1 LRKVIRIFAIA
12 LVIALVTAA
21 CGGDGG
27 DEGGDTGQEETTEV
41 EPGGTLKAALLS
53 DVSAAFD
60 PQKEYYSGTW
70 MLYRCCLLRTLV
82 SYPGAPGDEGGNDL
96 VPDIATELPTVS
108 DDGLTWTFTLQEG
121 LMYAPPMEDVEI
133 VAGDFIRALERTA
146 DPEAAANGY
155 SFYYSIIKGFDEF
168 SDGKADSISGLNA
181 PDDYTLEV
189 TLTEPAGDL
198 PNRMAMHATA
208 PIPDKA
214 SDGHVR
220 DYGRYLV
227 ASGPYMFEGSEDL
240 DFSKPAEEQDPVSGY
255 QPGKSITFVRNPSWD
270 KSTDGFRDAY
280 VDRMEITI
288 GGTEE
293 DIANKIDAGEIHIN
307 LDGVPPAQQLRKYQ
321 TDPEL
326 KDQVFAFPSDAV
338 RYISFNVAE
347 PPFDDINVRKAVNLI
362 IDKEGMRRLR
372 GGPLFG
378 EIANHVILNTLEND
392 TLADFNP
399 YPSEGNQGDLEAAKA
414 AMAESEYDSDGDGVC
429 DAPECEQI
437 LAVTDEAD
445 PYPDQAALV
454 QDNLEQIGLALDVKQ
469 FERTTMYDKCL
480 DPSAH
485 TAMCLGPGWGKDY
498 PDASTFAEP
507 LFGSAS
513 LGPDACCNYSLVGAD
528 PALLKK
534 YDYSVTEVPS
544 ADDRIEECE
553 PLTDEE
559 RIQCWSDFDE
569 YVSTEIVPW
578 VPYLFD
584 NNVDIVS
591 SDVVNYT
598 FDQFNGGAALDH
610 FGLVGGGSGE

>member
-1 LRKVIRIFAIA
+1 MRKVIRIFAIA

-27 DEGGDTGQEETTEV
+27 DDGGDTGQEQTSEEV
-41 EPGGTLKAALLS
+41 QAGGTLKAAMLS

-70 MLYRCCLLRTLV
+70 LLYRCCLLRTLV
-82 SYPGAPGDEGGNDL
+82 SYPGQSGEDGGNDL

-121 LMYAPPMEDVEI
+121 LNYAPPFQDTEI
-133 VAGDFIRALERTA
+133 VAGDFINALERTA

-155 SFYYSIIKGFDEF
+155 SFYYSIIEGFDEF

-208 PIPDKA
+208 PIPDGA
-214 SDGHVR
+214 EEGHVR

-227 ASGPYMFEGSEDL
+227 SSGPYMFEGSEDL
-240 DFSKPAEEQDPVSGY
+240 DFSKPAEDQKPVAGY
-255 QPGKSITFVRNPSWD
+255 QPGKSITMVRNPSWD
-270 KSTDGFRDAY
+270 KATDGFRDAF
-280 VDRMEITI
+280 VDRIEITI

-307 LDGVPPAQQLRKYQ
+307 LDGVPPAQQLRRYQ

-392 TLADFNP
+392 ALADFNP

-414 AMAESEYDSDGDGVC
+414 AMAESAYDSDGDGIC

-454 QDNLEQIGLALDVKQ
+454 QDNLEQIGLGLDVKQ

-480 DPSAH
+480 DPSAQ
-485 TAMCLGPGWGKDY
+485 TALCLAPGWGKDY

-528 PALLKK
+528 PAFLKK
-534 YDYSVTEVPS
+534 YNYEVTEVPS
-544 ADDRIEECE
+544 ADDAISECE

-559 RIQCWSDFDE
+559 RITCWADFDE
-569 YVSTEIVPW
+569 YVTTEIVPW

-598 FDQFNGGAALDH
+598 FDQFSGGAALDH
-610 FGLVGGGSGE
+610 FGIAGGGE

>member
-1 LRKVIRIFAIA
+1 MRKTIKILGLVLAIA
-12 LVIALVTAA
+12 LITAA

-27 DEGGDTGQEETTEV
+27 GDEDTTQDTDSAEV
-41 EPGGTLKAALLS
+41 QAGGTLKVALLS

-60 PQKEYYSGTW
+60 PQKEYYSTTW
-70 MLYRCCLLRTLV
+70 GFYRCCLLRTLL
-82 SYPGAPGDEGGNDL
+82 SYPGAAGEDGGNDL
-96 VPDIATELPTVS
+96 VPDLAEDLPEVS
-108 DDGLTWTFTLQEG
+108 EDGLTWTFTMKQG
-121 LMYAPPMEDVEI
+121 INYAPPFEDVEI
-133 VAGDFIRALERTA
+133 TAGDIARALEREA

-155 SFYYSIIKGFDEF
+155 SFYYSVIEGFDEF
-168 SDGKADSISGLNA
+168 SDGKADSISGVNVV
-181 PDDYTLEV
+181 DDYTIEIS
-189 TLTEPAGDL
+189 TSKESGDL
-198 PNRMAMHATA
+198 PFLMAMHATA
-208 PIPDKA
+208 PIPEGA

-240 DFSKPAEEQDPVSGY
+240 DFDQPADKQKPVSGY
-255 QPGKSITFVRNPSWD
+255 QPGKSITLVRNPSWD
-270 KSTDGFRDAY
+270 KSTDEFRDAY
-280 VDRMEITI
+280 LDRIEVTI

-293 DIANKIDAGEIHIN
+293 DIANKIDAGELHIN

-326 KDQVFAFPSDAV
+326 KDQVHANPSDAV
-338 RYISFNVAE
+338 RYLSFNVAE
-347 PPFDDINVRKAVNLI
+347 PPFDDIAVRRAVNLA

-392 TLADFNP
+392 LLADFDP
-399 YPSEGNQGDLEAAKA
+399 FPSEGNQGDIEAAKE
-414 AMAESEYDSDGDGVC
+414 AMAESKYDTDGDGVC
-429 DAPECEQI
+429 DAPECSQI

-454 QDNLEQIGLALDVKQ
+454 TDNLEPLGLELDVKQ

-485 TAMCLGPGWGKDY
+485 TAFCLGPGWGKDF

-507 LFGSAS
+507 LFGDGG
-513 LGPDACCNYSLVGAD
+513 LGPDACCNYSLVGAT
-528 PALLKK
+528 PEHLQK
-534 YDYSVTEVPS
+534 YDYEITEVPS
-544 ADDRIEECE
+544 VDAEIDECVPTTAD
-553 PLTDEE
+553 E
-559 RIQCWSDFDE
+559 RIQCWADFDE
-569 YVSTEIVPW
+569 FVSTEVIPW

-598 FDQFNGGAALDH
+598 FDQFHGGAALDH
-610 FGLVGGGSGE
+610 IGLAGGGE